1 MSVPGIGFPGPWR
14 LRAGAEEY
22 ELRVAR
28 AVTALDEQACVPAE
42 HIAWQLDHWLTSA
55 RRPLLEMYEALGGI
69 LPWNASSLE
78 RPRQDLRVRERLV
91 AALERGELV
100 ALRVKRRAAAWAW
113 PEPALPPPRPEPE
126 VTPIA
131 RAPVEVFTLFPD
143 PARQAEALRQ
153 AAAAGVP
160 FCEECEK
167 LKQQRAAAA

>member
-14 LRAGAEEY
+14 LRSGAEEY
-22 ELRVAR
+22 ELLVMR
-28 AVTALDEQACVPAE
+28 AVTALDERERVPAE
-42 HIAWQLDHWLTSA
+42 HITWQLDHWLTSA

-69 LPWNASSLE
+69 LPWNASSLD
-78 RPRQDLRVRERLV
+78 RARQDARVRDRLV
-91 AALERGELV
+91 QALERRELV
-100 ALRVKRRAAAWAW
+100 ALRVQRRAAAWAW

-126 VTPIA
+126 VIPLA
-131 RAPVEVFTLFPD
+131 RPPVEVFTLFPD

-167 LKQQRAAAA
+167 QKQRAAA